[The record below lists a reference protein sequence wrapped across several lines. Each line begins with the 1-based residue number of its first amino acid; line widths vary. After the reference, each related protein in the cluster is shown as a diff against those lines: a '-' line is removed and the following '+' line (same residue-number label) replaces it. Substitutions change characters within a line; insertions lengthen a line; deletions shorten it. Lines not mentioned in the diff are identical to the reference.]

1 MTGVI
6 DCETETN
13 SVQPGV
19 GDARLKDLVERARA
33 EGFQLPGDGGLLA
46 KLTRLVVESALE
58 GERDGHLGYG
68 KSDPAGRG
76 SGNFRNGGRRA
87 KTVLTEAGPVE
98 LEVPVT
104 EIPPYS
110 RRSWTCGSG
119 GYPAWRTC

>member
-68 KSDPAGRG
+68 KSDPAGERQRQLPQRRQASQDRADRG
-76 SGNFRNGGRRA
+76 RPG
-87 KTVLTEAGPVE
+87 
-98 LEVPVT
+98 
-104 EIPPYS
+104 
-110 RRSWTCGSG
+110 
-119 GYPAWRTC
+119 